1 MKVLVLIAR
10 LLLGLVFLVFGLN
23 GFLHF
28 IPSPPMEGTMAAFIG
43 AIVSSHY
50 GYLIFGVQ
58 VIAGVLLLS
67 GQFVP
72 LAIAMLAPMLANIIT
87 FHLTMETAGLD
98 PRPFRH
104 CCGLYSPGHIA
115 VISLRYSREAQ
126 SRTLELSSVG
136 GRH

>member
-87 FHLTMETAGLD
+87 FHLTMETAGLG
-98 PRPFRH
+98 PAAFSA
-104 CCGLYSPGHIA
+104 LLWA
-115 VISLRYSREAQ
+115 VLAWAYRGYFASLFTRSAEPN
-126 SRTLELSSVG
+126 S
-136 GRH
+136 